1 MDRRGR
7 GLQDLTADADAD
19 ADADARSALCALPY
33 RPGRRCRLDSN
44 CGSLRRPSG
53 SPGYQIQEQA
63 MIINRNQIRGRTT
76 ELTGKINEIIG
87 KILRNRQL
95 QARGRFQGVIGKTR
109 AALGDA
115 AHKLGDS
122 SKKGA

>member
-1 MDRRGR
+1 M
-7 GLQDLTADADAD
+7 T
-19 ADADARSALCALPY
+19 
-33 RPGRRCRLDSN
+33 
-44 CGSLRRPSG
+44 
-53 SPGYQIQEQA
+53 
-63 MIINRNQIRGRTT
+63 INRNQIRGRTT

-87 KILRNRQL
+87 KILGNRQL
-95 QARGRFQGVIGKTR
+95 QARGKFQGVIGKTR